1 MIPLTPLMHHCLMK
15 AFPLT
20 VIALFTFSFL
30 PACGG
35 TSTETV
41 TGTFTLTSTS
51 LSGGWTSCSGDG
63 GFSDFG
69 RGMNV
74 TIRNGAGEIIGTG
87 STRNLSRADIG
98 EFDSAETDDLNKYS
112 TLELTAAFAQLRGSS
127 QCTVWFE
134 VEAGKADFYSVAVG
148 RRGELTYSAKELADK
163 DWHVEL
169 TLGG

>member
-1 MIPLTPLMHHCLMK
+1 MKALPLT
-15 AFPLT
+15 T
-20 VIALFTFSFL
+20 IALSALLLL

-35 TSTETV
+35 TSTQTV
-41 TGTFTLTSTS
+41 TGAFTLTSTS

-63 GFSDFG
+63 GYSDFG

-74 TIRNGAGEIIGTG
+74 TIRNGAGEIIGTAT
-87 STRNLSRADIG
+87 TRNLTRADLG
-98 EFDSAETDDLNKYS
+98 DFDSTNTDDLDKYS
-112 TLELTAAFAQLRGSS
+112 TLELSAALAQLREGSR
-127 QCTVWFE
+127 CTVWFE
-134 VEAGKADFYSVAVG
+134 TEAAKADFYSVAVG